1 MVRSCIDEFRSL
13 SLEPLLDL
21 LLTIEG
27 KWRSLLRFFR
37 KPRWYLLMGKMM
49 YIHTLILWKAGVC
62 CSCNLKNR
70 RKDRMIEE
78 GLMNRKKH
86 LSRGRI
92 WEFKDDIASAA
103 KSLGVREQ
111 PLNKRSTL
119 NYWKHNKM
127 SLGTEKENTILSPP
141 PLSPSG
147 RDYWAKKRSYSPIVF
162 QRERKSYLQ
171 MEYYFFYSFILIRF
185 SKDCLPYEY
194 SHPTHFTV
202 PYSHLF

>member
-27 KWRSLLRFFR
+27 KWRSLWGFR

-49 YIHTLILWKAGVC
+49 YIHTLILSKAGAC
-62 CSCNLKNR
+62 CSCNLKKG

-86 LSRGRI
+86 PSRGRI

-103 KSLGVREQ
+103 KSLDVREQ

-141 PLSPSG
+141 TPFLLQPVIIEPKKGHTLPS
-147 RDYWAKKRSYSPIVF
+147 F
-162 QRERKSYLQ
+162 FTERENLISRWSII
-171 MEYYFFYSFILIRF
+171 FSSFILVCF